1 MYEIDYSLS
10 WILETIYSAITL
22 YFEWIC
28 LVCTFRSGDAWFVS
42 EMHTA
47 V

>member
-10 WILETIYSAITL
+10 WILETIYSAIT